1 MKKLKL
7 LLLVLFSCTVLYAQQ
22 RTITGRVTDMET
34 NPLPGVNVVVEGTS
48 LGTVTD
54 IDGKYTIQMG
64 GGQDILVFS
73 YVGYVSQNVNVG
85 NRSVVDVTLQQDLTA
100 LEEIVVVGYGTQK
113 KVNMTGSV
121 EELEGATV
129 TKQPVFQ
136 VSQALTGTMPGVT
149 VIQSI
154 GQPGQD
160 VGTIRIRGLGSL
172 GSGSKNEPLVLIDGV
187 QGDINDID
195 GGDIENIS
203 VLKDAA
209 ASAIYGSRAA
219 NGVILITTKRA
230 SEGRMMVSYNT
241 YVGWQTPTDKPKYLG
256 ALDFLE
262 NDGESTEAFIDEYRA
277 NIGDPDRYPDTDWV
291 DRLFTE
297 SGFMQYH
304 QIAARGGTEALKLSA
319 SISYQDQDGNIPNFN
334 FKRYNARFNSDVK
347 VSDKINVNFDL
358 NFNKSKNTSSSA
370 GLWLITEQAFR
381 IPPIYIAQHSDG
393 QWGFAWGGRNPIAH
407 ANDNGLNVVNDN
419 YFRGILKV
427 NYEPIKGLNLSL
439 MYSPEYQDVYG
450 KNFTKTF
457 EVVTDWDL
465 QTTTTVPDRSSLQQT
480 NTRSFTD
487 NVNVL
492 ASYTKNFNDRH
503 DFTILGGYEMIKFNW
518 EQFGASRDQFILQR
532 YQVLNAGSEENDQN
546 FGSATHN
553 SLVSYFGRLN
563 YAFMNRYLFEA
574 NIRRDASSRFAPEN
588 RESVFPSF
596 SVGWRVAEE
605 PFFQSVGLF
614 SDLKLR
620 ASWGQLGNQ
629 QIGSD
634 FPYVSSISIGS
645 NNYVFDNSVFT
656 GATQNVLA
664 NPDIQ
669 WETTE
674 TTNFGIDAGLLDNR
688 LNFTFEYYIRKTN
701 DILLQIPIPLNVGLS
716 PSTQNAASVE
726 NRGWDFSAGWQDQIG
741 EFSYR
746 IGVIASDFTNEV
758 TDLAGV
764 GPIISGA
771 SIIEVGQPI
780 NSIYG
785 YETQG
790 MFQSEAEINEAP
802 SQFGSL
808 IPGNIRYVDQNG
820 DGLINPDDRKIIG
833 NPFPQMSYG
842 INLSAEFRGFDLSLQ
857 FQGVGK
863 RDVRLGGDAVWALY
877 NAGKIQEWHMEE
889 SWTPERPNAKFP
901 IVAPTSSG
909 SNDIQPS
916 STWVFDASYF
926 RLRNLNFGYTLPSS
940 LLDDFFISH
949 VRAYFSGQN
958 LFTLKKLPEGLDPL
972 VPNGTTGG
980 FYPIVS
986 TYTFGLEVRF

>member
-1 MKKLKL
+1 
-7 LLLVLFSCTVLYAQQ
+7 
-22 RTITGRVTDMET
+22 
-34 NPLPGVNVVVEGTS
+34 
-48 LGTVTD
+48 
-54 IDGKYTIQMG
+54 
-64 GGQDILVFS
+64 
-73 YVGYVSQNVNVG
+73 
-85 NRSVVDVTLQQDLTA
+85 
-100 LEEIVVVGYGTQK
+100 
-113 KVNMTGSV
+113 
-121 EELEGATV
+121 
-129 TKQPVFQ
+129 
-136 VSQALTGTMPGVT
+136 
-149 VIQSI
+149 
-154 GQPGQD
+154 
-160 VGTIRIRGLGSL
+160 
-172 GSGSKNEPLVLIDGV
+172 
-187 QGDINDID
+187 
-195 GGDIENIS
+195 
-203 VLKDAA
+203 
-209 ASAIYGSRAA
+209 
-219 NGVILITTKRA
+219 
-230 SEGRMMVSYNT
+230 
-241 YVGWQTPTDKPKYLG
+241 
-256 ALDFLE
+256 
-262 NDGESTEAFIDEYRA
+262 
-277 NIGDPDRYPDTDWV
+277 
-291 DRLFTE
+291 
-297 SGFMQYH
+297 
-304 QIAARGGTEALKLSA
+304 
-319 SISYQDQDGNIPNFN
+319 
-334 FKRYNARFNSDVK
+334 
-347 VSDKINVNFDL
+347 
-358 NFNKSKNTSSSA
+358 
-370 GLWLITEQAFR
+370 LWLITQQAFR

-419 YFRGILKV
+419 YFRGILRV

-553 SLVSYFGRLN
+553 SLVSFFGRLN